1 MDLISGLQTFIRV
14 VETGSF
20 SAVAR
25 EGNTSQSAVTRQV
38 AQLEAHF
45 GVRLLHRTTR
55 KLSLTDDGQALLTR
69 ARHLLEEAA
78 DLEETF
84 GRQRG
89 SISGVVRMGVPVGA
103 ALLLTPDLT
112 DLLQRHPGLSVDL
125 VVNERIDDLVAERLD
140 LALRLGPAPGS
151 DTSLVMRALATLGS
165 SAVAAPAYLERYGAP
180 SHPSD
185 LSRHT
190 CIVLDNGPD
199 SAHWVFNGPDGQVDV
214 EVRSSFRSNNT
225 MAARQA
231 ALSGYGIALLGD
243 ALTVNDI
250 RSSRLYRL
258 LPTFVAQRRQA
269 YLVYPSRRHLPPR
282 TRLVIDFLVERFR
295 LLETM
300 LQDGRAWGENES
312 TWLV

>member
-55 KLSLTDDGQALLTR
+55 KLSLTDDGQDLLLR
-69 ARHLLEEAA
+69 ARHLLEEAS

-84 GRQRG
+84 GRHRDAVA
-89 SISGVVRMGVPVGA
+89 GVVRVGVPVGA
-103 ALLLTPDLT
+103 AILLTSDLT
-112 DLLQRHPGLSVDL
+112 DLLRQHPGLIVEL
-125 VVNERIDDLVAERLD
+125 VVNEQYDDLVAERLD
-140 LALRLGPAPGS
+140 VAIRFGQGQ
-151 DTSLVMRALATLGS
+151 DTSLVSRAVATLGS
-165 SAVAAPAYLERYGAP
+165 SAVAAPTYLERYGAP

-185 LSRHT
+185 LAGHT
-190 CIVLDNGPD
+190 CIVLDGGPD
-199 SAHWVFNGPDGQVDV
+199 GSHWIFNGPDGPVDV
-214 EVRSSFRSNNT
+214 EVKSSFRSNNT
-225 MAARQA
+225 LAVRQA
-231 ALSGYGIALLGD
+231 ALAGYGIALLGD

-258 LPTFVAQRRQA
+258 LPTFVVRRRQA
-269 YLVYPSRRHLPPR
+269 YVVYPSRRNLPQR
-282 TRLVIDFLVERFR
+282 TRVVIDFLVDRFR
-295 LLETM
+295 QLESW